1 MSDGTNGSHGTHGP
15 QHTHGSYGSCF
26 DTLGA
31 QYIDGEW
38 RAGTGSWD
46 IVDFNPY
53 DGEKLASITV
63 AGVDEI
69 DQAYR
74 AAERAQPSW
83 AAVNPYRRRLV
94 FERALRVI
102 DDNEPELTAAI
113 TAECGG
119 TAVKAAFEL
128 HLAREFL
135 REAIQLALRAE
146 GRILPA
152 PDDTRENRLYRVP
165 VGVVGVISPF
175 NFPFLLSIKSV
186 APALALGNAVVLK
199 PHQNTPICG
208 GGLVAKLFEDAG
220 LPGGVLNVVVTDI
233 AEIGDALIEHPVPKV
248 ISFTGSDKVG
258 RHVATVAASHF
269 KRTILELGGN
279 SALIVLDD
287 ADVDYAVDAAVF
299 SRFIHQGQVCM
310 AANRV
315 LVDRS
320 VEREFTE
327 KFVAKVRTLKVG
339 DPGDP
344 ATHIGPLIN
353 SGQAEAITSL
363 VDQTVADGA
372 TALLRGRTD
381 GTLVGPSV
389 LTGLPADSPIL
400 AQEIFG
406 PVALIIPFDGEDE
419 AVRLANATPY
429 GLSGAV
435 HTGDVERGVRVA
447 QRIETGMIHVNDST
461 VHDEAIVPFGGEKHS
476 GVGRL
481 NGDSMVD
488 AFTTTKWISIQHGRS
503 SFPF

>member
-1 MSDGTNGSHGTHGP
+1 MS
-15 QHTHGSYGSCF
+15 YF
-26 DTLGA
+26 DELA
-31 QYIDGEW
+31 FQYIGGEW
-38 RAGTGSWD
+38 RSGTGSWD

-63 AGVDEI
+63 AGVGEI

-74 AAERAQPSW
+74 AAEEAQRAW
-83 AAVNPYRRRLV
+83 GATNPYTRRLV
-94 FERALRVI
+94 FERALRII
-102 DDNEPELTAAI
+102 DDRECELAAAI

-119 TAVKAAFEL
+119 TAVKAGFEL
-128 HLAREFL
+128 HLVREFL
-135 REAIQLALRAE
+135 REAIHLALRAE
-146 GRILPA
+146 GRILPS
-152 PDDTRENRLYRVP
+152 PDDTKENRLYKLP

-208 GGLVAKLFEDAG
+208 GGLVARVFEEAG
-220 LPGGVLNVVVTDI
+220 LPPGVLNVVVTDI

-258 RHVATVAASHF
+258 RHVATVAATHF
-269 KRTILELGGN
+269 KRVILELGGN

-287 ADVDYAVDAAVF
+287 ADLDYAVDAAVF

-327 KFVAKVRTLKVG
+327 KFLAKVRTLKVG
-339 DPGDP
+339 DPRDP

-353 SGQAEAITSL
+353 TGQADAVNTL
-363 VDQTVADGA
+363 LDQSIADGA
-372 TALLRGRTD
+372 TVLLRGESD
-381 GTLVGPSV
+381 GTLVAPSV
-389 LTGLPADSPIL
+389 LTGLAADSPIL
-400 AQEIFG
+400 GQEIFG
-406 PVALIIPFDGEDE
+406 PVALIIPFDGEEE
-419 AVRLANATPY
+419 AVRMANATPY

-435 HTGDVERGVRVA
+435 HTGSIERGVRVA
-447 QRIETGMIHVNDST
+447 KRIDTGMIHVNDGT
-461 VHDEAIVPFGGEKHS
+461 VHDEPIVPFGGEKHS

-481 NGDSMVD
+481 NGDAMID

>member
-1 MSDGTNGSHGTHGP
+1 MS
-15 QHTHGSYGSCF
+15 YF
-26 DTLGA
+26 DELA
-31 QYIDGEW
+31 FQYIDGEW

-74 AAERAQPSW
+74 AAERAQKQW
-83 AAVNPYRRRLV
+83 GATNPYTRRLV
-94 FERALRVI
+94 FERALRVV
-102 DDNEPELTAAI
+102 DEREAELAAAI

-119 TAVKAAFEL
+119 TAVKVAFEL
-128 HLAREFL
+128 HLVREFL
-135 REAIQLALRAE
+135 REALHLALRAE
-146 GRILPA
+146 GRILPS
-152 PDDTRENRLYRVP
+152 PDDTKENRLYRLP

-186 APALALGNAVVLK
+186 APALALGNAAVLK

-208 GGLVAKLFEDAG
+208 GGLVAKVFEEAG
-220 LPGGVLNVVVTDI
+220 LPAGVLNVVVTDI
-233 AEIGDALIEHPVPKV
+233 AEIGDALIEHPVPRV

-269 KRTILELGGN
+269 KRTVLELGGN

-320 VEREFTE
+320 VEAEFTE
-327 KFVAKVRTLKVG
+327 KFVAKVKTLKVG

-353 SGQAEAITSL
+353 AGQAEAINTL
-363 VDQTVADGA
+363 LDQTVADGA
-372 TALLRGRTD
+372 TALLRGTTS
-381 GTLVGPSV
+381 GTLVAPSV

-400 AQEIFG
+400 TQEIFG
-406 PVALIIPFDGEDE
+406 PVALIIPFDGEEE
-419 AVRLANATPY
+419 AVRIANATPY

-435 HTGDVERGVRVA
+435 HTGDVERGVRIA
-447 QRIETGMIHVNDST
+447 KRIDTGMIHVNDGT

-481 NGDSMVD
+481 NGDAMVD
-488 AFTTTKWISIQHGRS
+488 VFTTTKWISIQHGRS
-503 SFPF
+503 RFPF